1 MPEQPEQEARFQLRV
16 PADLLKQFD
25 AIAQRED
32 LTRSQAMRR
41 LMRRYVADN
50 AQTDFVDDGRG
61 RRGRK
66 GGKK

>member
-16 PADLLKQFD
+16 PAELLAQFD

-41 LMRRYVADN
+41 LMRRYVADH
-50 AQTDFVDDGRG
+50 AQTDFVDDSRG
-61 RRGRK
+61 RGRK